1 MSDVDTSRITIAYW
15 EDDYGIGWIVRLRW
29 AEIHGREECVGF
41 EVRSWC
47 EDDWEAF
54 SAGDNRAYALVGA
67 EPRRAA
73 WRILKRMPLPLLI
86 TTHRGELSGA
96 ALRRG
101 DENAR
106 WFREHGDRETAQ
118 SMMRDAQRRAEA
130 WGQAS
135 GGHPRTLSPETWRK
149 VASAAADA
157 EHDHAPKSRAVA
169 IELGI
174 KNPTKRDLA
183 RMRKRIQRAREKGY
197 QTSTEQEGE

>member
-15 EDDYGIGWIVRLRW
+15 EDDYGGGWIVRLRW

-47 EDDWEAF
+47 EDEMEAF
-54 SAGDNRAYALVGA
+54 YAVDNRAHDLVGA

-86 TTHRGELSGA
+86 ATHRGEMSGA

-101 DENAR
+101 DEKAQ
-106 WFREHGDRETAQ
+106 WFREHSDRETAQ
-118 SMMRDAQRRAEA
+118 SMTRDAQRRAEA

-135 GGHPRTLSPETWRK
+135 GGHPRTLSPETWQT
-149 VASAAADA
+149 VADAAADA
-157 EHDHAPKSRAVA
+157 EHEGAPKSRAVA

-174 KNPTKRDLA
+174 KYPTKRDLA